1 MTVPRIDLPA
11 DLAAAGADGV
21 GRSLLRD
28 ALDAPSVVP
37 GLVANRWAVVRVTKV
52 DDAGQVHF
60 IQLEADDPAA
70 QAVLADARAAVDP
83 L

>member
-1 MTVPRIDLPA
+1 
-11 DLAAAGADGV
+11 
-21 GRSLLRD
+21 
-28 ALDAPSVVP
+28 
-37 GLVANRWAVVRVTKV
+37 VVRVTKV

>member
-37 GLVANRWAVVRVTKV
+37 GLTKV